1 MHCLVPSYV
10 YERIALEGTERQ
22 RVWALRS
29 LLRDETLRTVRIQN
43 GQTRAGSP
51 RDGGDALTRLALSS
65 GGRLI
70 QNAHNRPTVI
80 GTPVRWE
87 GQTQPRPGVKWD
99 DATDEAYEGL
109 GDTRDFYA
117 DVFDR
122 NSIDDEGLPLVGVI
136 HYSRDYGNA
145 FWDGRR
151 MVFGD
156 GDDEIFSRLT
166 QSIDVIGHELTHG
179 VTEDEAALQYIGQPG
194 ALNESISD
202 VFGSL
207 VKQYTKDEEAS
218 EANWLIGEDVWTPD
232 IDGDALRSLKA
243 PGTAYD
249 DSLVGTD
256 DQPAKMSDYVYT
268 LQDNGGVHINSG
280 IPNHAFYL
288 LAVNLGGYAW
298 ERAGR
303 IWYETLRHP
312 ALRPLA
318 DFRSFAGLTIEVAQ
332 DLYGDESDEAEAVR
346 ECWQEVEVL
355 PSS

>member
-1 MHCLVPSYV
+1 MHCIVPPSV
-10 YERIALEGTERQ
+10 YERIATYGTDDQ
-22 RVWALRS
+22 RDWALRA
-29 LLRDETLRTVRIQN
+29 LLLDQTIRTARIQN
-43 GQTRAGSP
+43 AQTRAGTP

-70 QNAHNRPTVI
+70 LNAHNRSTVI
-80 GTPVRWE
+80 GTPTRWE
-87 GQTQPRPGVKWD
+87 GQTRPRPGIQWD
-99 DATDEAYEGL
+99 DATNEAYDGL

-117 DVFDR
+117 EVFDR
-122 NSIDDEGLPLVGVI
+122 NSIDDEGLSLVGVI

-156 GDDEIFSRLT
+156 GDDQVFSRLT

-179 VTEDEAALQYIGQPG
+179 VTEDEAGLQYIGQTG

-207 VKQYTKDEEAS
+207 VKQYTRDETAS

-249 DSLVGTD
+249 DPLVGKD

-268 LQDNGGVHINSG
+268 LQDNGGVHTNSG

-288 LAVNLGGYAW
+288 FAVNLGGYAW

-303 IWYETLRHP
+303 VWYE
-312 ALRPLA
+312 ALRDPGLKPLS
-318 DFRSFAGLTIEVAQ
+318 DFQSFAGLTISVAQ
-332 DLYGDESDEAEAVR
+332 ELYGDDSDEAQAAR